1 MIDLV
6 KAREPVRRALV
17 TRREELTP
25 GNRLLSRVVL
35 LFSLGAALSRGRSLL
50 PRTPQDQTLIT
61 AGAGAYGA
69 VTALLTE
76 GAITLLSRPLGRH
89 RLAAAGLLGA
99 LGGAGF
105 LADRKGLARGSVTAA
120 AATGAQVLGA
130 GALGGELAVGAWSLV
145 PRRQR
150 HEITNRAVTAA
161 ISAGSAAAALRSKLS
176 EPSDLIKATIIYDR
190 LPTVSGGEGS
200 LLPLE
205 NIDREGRK
213 FLGCAT
219 SAERIAEVMGE
230 EDVTSPIR
238 VFAGLASAET
248 PEERARLAVAELERL
263 GGLERRR
270 VVVYS
275 PAGTGLVNPVAPE
288 TEEFMMRGDVA
299 SLVVQYS
306 QKRSLRARKDL
317 ELAGQSLR
325 LTLEELGKAIGRRNG
340 GKPELMVYGESLGAW
355 AVAQAIA
362 EGGSASIRGLG
373 IDRGVILGVPYPARL
388 KLRRV
393 QEAGDPLPEGVAI
406 LTNLDEVV
414 TLPREEQEK
423 IRYLVYTHPEDP
435 VGNFEGTSMA
445 WRRPTFL
452 QKGKRHKRIPGGM
465 RWYPVITFL
474 QLLFDLKNGT
484 GSVGTFSAYGHDYRL
499 EIPALFRIAC
509 GHADVTDRQ
518 LRAIEDQTQ
527 RSADE
532 QASREDRAR
541 VGVRGARA

>member
-1 MIDLV
+1 MCHV
-6 KAREPVRRALV
+6 NAREPVRRVLA
-17 TRREELTP
+17 TSREELTP
-25 GNRLLSRVVL
+25 GNRLLARVVL

-50 PRTPQDQTLIT
+50 PRTNQDQALIT

-69 VTALLTE
+69 LTGLLTE
-76 GAITLLSRPLGRH
+76 GAVTLLARPLGRR

-99 LGGAGF
+99 VGGLGF
-105 LADRKGLARGSVTAA
+105 LADRKGLARGNVSSAA
-120 AATGAQVLGA
+120 AAGAQVLGT
-130 GALGGELAVGAWSLV
+130 GALGGELAVGAWGLV

-150 HEITNRAVTAA
+150 NEITNRAVTAA

-176 EPSDLIKATIIYDR
+176 EPSDLVKATIIYDR
-190 LPTVSGGEGS
+190 LETVSGGEGS

-213 FLGCAT
+213 FLGCAA
-219 SAERIAEVMGE
+219 SPELIAEVMGE
-230 EDVTSPIR
+230 DDVKSPIR
-238 VFAGLASAET
+238 VFAGLGSADT
-248 PEERARLAVAELERL
+248 PEDRARLAVEELERL
-263 GGLERRR
+263 GGLERKR
-270 VVVYS
+270 VIVYS

-288 TEEFMMRGDVA
+288 VEEFMMRGDVA

-306 QKRSLRARKDL
+306 QKRSMRARKDL
-317 ELAGQSLR
+317 ELAGQSFR

-340 GKPELMVYGESLGAW
+340 GKPELVVYGESLGAW

-362 EGGSASIRGLG
+362 AGGSESIRGLG
-373 IDRGVILGVPYPARL
+373 IDRGAILGLPYPARV
-388 KLRRV
+388 KLRKV
-393 QEAGDPLPEGVAI
+393 QESGDPLPDGIAI
-406 LTNLDEVV
+406 LSNLDEVV

-435 VGNFEGTSMA
+435 VGNFEGVSMA
-445 WRRPTFL
+445 WRRPAFL

-499 EIPALFRIAC
+499 ELPALLRIAW
-509 GHADVTDRQ
+509 GHGDVTDRQ

-532 QASREDRAR
+532 QTAREDRAR
-541 VGVRGARA
+541 VGMRAKL